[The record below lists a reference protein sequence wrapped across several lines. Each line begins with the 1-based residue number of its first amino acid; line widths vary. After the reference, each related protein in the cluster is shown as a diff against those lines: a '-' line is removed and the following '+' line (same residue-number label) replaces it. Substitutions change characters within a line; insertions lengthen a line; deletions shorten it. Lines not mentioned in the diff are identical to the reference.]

1 MCLKHN
7 DVKAGRVI
15 AMNNTTPN
23 YYRYWGKAKP
33 LASLG
38 DQTTAPCHLL
48 PFHSLDV
55 AAVGFYL
62 LSPETPR
69 NQAMAKSLDLSPT
82 QLQSM
87 FTFALA
93 LHDLGKF
100 ARAFQGLARPMV
112 EGLVPADPRIG
123 YRVRHDSLGMLFWK
137 QTILDRLGDANA
149 WHWPKQQTFSRYARR
164 ALESLLGAAFG
175 HHGQPVASGSERL
188 AKHAH
193 DDDQDA
199 VWAFSTAIVD
209 LLQPE
214 WPVDCMNDP
223 EWGQRLKK
231 LSWHLAGQGMLADW
245 LGSNQEAFRYQSE
258 AEDLATYWQDKAL
271 PRAKALLEQ
280 LGFTTSLTPT
290 SFKGV
295 ESFFGFPPTPLQRWA
310 QDTELADAPQLFIL
324 EDVTGAGKTEAALT
338 LAHRLLEKRQVGGV
352 YFGLPTMATSNAMY
366 SRIANIYRRW
376 FTDEKPPNLVL
387 AHGARQLNEQFG
399 ATVVPQQ
406 AQDANYGPG
415 EGSAS
420 AVCNQ
425 WFADSRKKALLADV
439 GVGTIDQVLMGL
451 LPFRHQSLRLIGLAN
466 KLLIVDEIHACDDY
480 MLTLLTAVLE
490 THVQQGGSA
499 VLLTATLPLRMR
511 KQLVAAWQRGLAVAS
526 PAPVNIEAFPLATH
540 VFQEHLIEQPVAT
553 RKSVARDVLVEQI
566 ADEETVIANLVD
578 AARQGQCACWI
589 RNTVDDA
596 ISAIET
602 LSQCVPEPEKL
613 LLFHSRFV
621 MADRQSIETAALE
634 LFGKESGSEDRAG
647 RILVATQV
655 VEQSLDLDFDVMISD
670 LAPIDLLIQRAGRL
684 HRHGRDTEGNRTDAA
699 DQRPVPVLQ
708 IFAPAFTPAPG
719 KNWIKDFLPGTAAVY
734 GNHGQLWLTLNSLLT
749 QGALRM
755 PEQARLLIESVYG
768 EDAECNIPDG
778 LMDSHFAQEGERQ
791 SQVAMGRF
799 NKLNLDQGYVPS
811 SATNGWQE
819 EIDIGTRLTDEPSV
833 TITLVRL
840 NEQRNELLP
849 WVDTSKYPWE
859 MSQLTVRQSLA
870 NRLPELPEEFES
882 LYERVLTL
890 KPALKFSRFWLCGD
904 AEATLGYDAQ
914 LGLHRIGSGNL

>member
-1 MCLKHN
+1 MQN
-7 DVKAGRVI
+7 ETA
-15 AMNNTTPN
+15 T

-33 LASLG
+33 LAPG
-38 DQTTAPCHLL
+38 DGQTVASCHLL

-62 LSPETPR
+62 LSPETSR
-69 NQAMAKSLDLSPT
+69 NQSLAKSLDVTPS
-82 QLQSM
+82 QLQSL

-100 ARAFQGLARPMV
+100 ARAFQGLARP
-112 EGLVPADPRIG
+112 EHESLVVPDSRIG
-123 YRVRHDSLGMLFWK
+123 YPVRHDTLGMLFWK
-137 QTILDRLGDANA
+137 HTIAPQLDDAGP
-149 WHWPKQQTFSRYARR
+149 WHWPEGAVFSRYARR
-164 ALESLLGAAFG
+164 ALESFLGAAFG
-175 HHGQPVASGSERL
+175 HHGQPVGSGNEGID
-188 AKHAH
+188 KHAL
-193 DDDQDA
+193 DEDQKA
-199 VWAFSTAIVD
+199 VWAFSTAVAD
-209 LLQPE
+209 LLRPE
-214 WPVDCMNDP
+214 WPVDCMNNP
-223 EWGQRLKK
+223 GWGQRLKR
-231 LSWHLAGQGMLADW
+231 LSWHLAGQAVLADW
-245 LGSNQEAFRYQSE
+245 LGSNQDAFPYQPD
-258 AEDLATYWQDKAL
+258 AENLADYWHGKAL
-271 PRAKALLEQ
+271 PRAQALLRN

-290 SFKGV
+290 PFESV
-295 ESFFGFPPTPLQRWA
+295 ERFFGFSPTPLQLWA
-310 QDTELADAPQLFIL
+310 QDVALADSPQLFIL

-366 SRIANIYRRW
+366 TRIADIYRRW
-376 FTDEKPPNLVL
+376 FTSDKTPNLVL

-399 ATVVPQQ
+399 ATIVPQQ
-406 AQDANYGPG
+406 ARDANYGPG

-420 AVCNQ
+420 AICNQ

-480 MLTLLTAVLE
+480 MLTLLVAVLE
-490 THVQQGGSA
+490 AHVQQGGGA
-499 VLLTATLPLRMR
+499 VLLTATLPMRMR
-511 KQLVAAWQRGLAVAS
+511 KQLVAAWQRGLAVTS

-540 VFQEHLIEQPVAT
+540 VFKEHLIEQPVAT

-566 ADEETVIANLVD
+566 SDEETVIATLVD

-596 ISAIET
+596 ISAVET
-602 LSQCVPEPEKL
+602 LSQRVPEPEKL

-621 MADRQSIETAALE
+621 MADRQSIEAAALD
-634 LFGKESGSEDRAG
+634 LFGKGSGSEDRAG

-684 HRHGRDTEGNRTDAA
+684 HRHCRDTAGNRTAA
-699 DQRPVPVLQ
+699 DDQRPVPVLQ
-708 IFAPAFTPAPG
+708 IFAPAFTPTPD

-755 PEQARLLIESVYG
+755 PAQARLLIESVYG
-768 EDAECNIPDG
+768 EDAECNIPGG

-799 NKLNLDQGYVPS
+799 NKLNLDQGYVTS

-840 NEQRNELLP
+840 DEQRNELLP
-849 WVDTSKYPWE
+849 WVDASRYPWE

-870 NRLPELPEEFES
+870 KRLPEWPEEFES
-882 LYERVLTL
+882 LRERVLTL
-890 KPALKFSRFWLCGD
+890 KPGLRFSRFWLLGHP
-904 AEATLGYDAQ
+904 EATMGYDAR
-914 LGLHRIGSGNL
+914 LGLHRISSGTS

>member
-1 MCLKHN
+1 
-7 DVKAGRVI
+7 
-15 AMNNTTPN
+15 MNNAAPN
-23 YYRYWGKAKP
+23 YYRYWGKAQP
-33 LASLG
+33 LVSTV
-38 DQTTAPCHLL
+38 DQTAASCHLL

-69 NQAMAKSLDLSPT
+69 NQAMAKSLDLSPS
-82 QLQSM
+82 QLQSL

-112 EGLVPADPRIG
+112 DGLVPADPRIV
-123 YRVRHDSLGMLFWK
+123 YCVRHDSLGMLFWK
-137 QTILDRLGDANA
+137 QTILDRLGDASV
-149 WHWPKQQTFSRYARR
+149 WYWPQGKVFSRYARR
-164 ALESLLGAAFG
+164 ALEFMLGAAFG

-188 AKHAH
+188 DKHAH
-193 DDDQDA
+193 DEDQEA
-199 VWAFSTAIVD
+199 VWAFSTAIAD
-209 LLQPE
+209 FLQPE

-231 LSWHLAGQGMLADW
+231 LSWHLAGQAVLADW
-245 LGSNQEAFRYQSE
+245 LGSNQDAFPYQSNV
-258 AEDLATYWQDKAL
+258 EDLVTYWHGKAL
-271 PRAKALLEQ
+271 PRAEALLQQ

-295 ESFFGFPPTPLQRWA
+295 ESFFGFSPTPLQQWA
-310 QDTELADAPQLFIL
+310 QDTELADSPQLFIL

-366 SRIANIYRRW
+366 SRIADIYRRW
-376 FTDEKPPNLVL
+376 FTDAKAPNLVL

-399 ATVVPQQ
+399 GTIVPLQ
-406 AQDANYGPG
+406 APDANYGPD

-439 GVGTIDQVLMGL
+439 GVGTVDQVLMGL

-480 MLTLLTAVLE
+480 MLTLLAAVLE
-490 THVQQGGSA
+490 AHAQQGGSA

-511 KQLVAAWQRGLAVAS
+511 KQLVVAWQRGLAVTL
-526 PAPVNIEAFPLATH
+526 PGPVNIDAFPLATH
-540 VFQEHLIEQPVAT
+540 VFQERLIEQPVAT
-553 RKSVARDVLVEQI
+553 RKSVAREVLVEQVSE
-566 ADEETVIANLVD
+566 EETVIATLVE
-578 AARQGQCACWI
+578 AARQGRCACWI

-596 ISAIET
+596 ISAIEK
-602 LSQCVPEPEKL
+602 LSQRVSEPEKL

-634 LFGKESGSEDRAG
+634 LFGKDSGSEERAG

-699 DQRPVPVLQ
+699 DKRPVPVLQ

-719 KNWIKDFLPGTAAVY
+719 KNWIKDFLPGAAAVY

-749 QGALRM
+749 RGALRM

-768 EDAECNIPDG
+768 EDAEGSIPAG

-791 SQVAMGRF
+791 SHVAMGRF

-811 SATNGWQE
+811 SATSGWQN

-840 NEQRNELLP
+840 NEKRNELLP
-849 WVDTSKYPWE
+849 WVDASRYPWE

-870 NRLPELPEEFES
+870 NRLPEWPAEFDSILEH
-882 LYERVLTL
+882 VLAL
-890 KPALKFSRFWLCGD
+890 KPGLRFSRFWLLGHV
-904 AEATLGYDAQ
+904 EATLGYDAR
-914 LGLHRIGSGNL
+914 LGLHRISSGTQ